1 MDWGVK
7 ENHVAVIGL
16 RNCGKYFSQ
25 IFKLL
30 KQLEISWMFIYLA
43 IKRNKELWRVEDR
56 TYGKTMHSWLKWH
69 MVSGFDIGCARTSFS
84 SLSIFMS
91 VMQLELGM

>member
-1 MDWGVK
+1 MTVFGLLPLQVLVPRKFTAVCHIVNMDWGVK

-30 KQLEISWMFIYLA
+30 KQLEIS
-43 IKRNKELWRVEDR
+43 
-56 TYGKTMHSWLKWH
+56 
-69 MVSGFDIGCARTSFS
+69 
-84 SLSIFMS
+84 
-91 VMQLELGM
+91 